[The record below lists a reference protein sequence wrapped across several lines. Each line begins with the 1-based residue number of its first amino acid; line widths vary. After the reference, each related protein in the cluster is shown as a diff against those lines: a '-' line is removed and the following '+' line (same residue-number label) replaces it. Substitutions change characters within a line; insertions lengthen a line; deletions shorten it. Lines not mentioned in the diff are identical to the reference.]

1 MVIELD
7 GGQHAVAPQQEH
19 DAKRDQW
26 LEEEGF
32 LVLRF
37 WNTDVL
43 MNIKGVLATILDKVQ
58 QRRSC

>member
-7 GGQHAVAPQQEH
+7 GGQHAATPQQEK
-19 DAKRDQW
+19 DVERDQW
-26 LEEEGF
+26 LVEQGF
-32 LVLRF
+32 SVLRF

-43 MNIKGVLATILDKVQ
+43 LNMDGVLSTVLDKVQ